1 MTEKRTVFIS
11 GTPYT
16 VTISS
21 EQEVLSAAYA
31 AGGAILG
38 LWDKNRSGQSLAP
51 ADYVVECAEDADEE
65 FLERVVR
72 RRLHMP
78 WVIAETERLVIREF
92 TAEDAAHM
100 IPEDAG
106 PGDEIFHSREK
117 LAAYIDSQYRFFEYG
132 IWAVVEKESMTVIGK
147 AGLFQ
152 PTAEFLNVEIQ
163 QTELRQAGIQQT
175 ELRQAESSSPQKKE
189 DTPLELGYHIF
200 TPWRR
205 SGYAKEACREILNYG
220 TGRLTGCICAVI
232 EEGNTASIRLAES
245 LGFRLTAQRYSES
258 AGLLY
263 LYEASCS

>member
-1 MTEKRTVFIS
+1 MTEERTVFIS

-31 AGGAILG
+31 AGGTIIG

-51 ADYVVECAEDADEE
+51 ADYIVECVEDADAE

-78 WVIAETERLVIREF
+78 WIIAETERLVIREF
-92 TAEDAAHM
+92 TAEDAAYM

-117 LAAYIDSQYRFFEYG
+117 LTAYIDSQYRFFEYG

-152 PTAEFLNVEIQ
+152 PAGGFLNAEIQ
-163 QTELRQAGIQQT
+163 QTEI
-175 ELRQAESSSPQKKE
+175 RQAEPSPPQKKE

-220 TGRLTGCICAVI
+220 TGRLTGRICAVI

-245 LGFRLTAQRYSES
+245 LGFRLTAQKCSES
-258 AGLLY
+258 AELLY

>member
-1 MTEKRTVFIS
+1 
-11 GTPYT
+11 
-16 VTISS
+16 
-21 EQEVLSAAYA
+21 
-31 AGGAILG
+31 
-38 LWDKNRSGQSLAP
+38 
-51 ADYVVECAEDADEE
+51 
-65 FLERVVR
+65 
-72 RRLHMP
+72 
-78 WVIAETERLVIREF
+78 
-92 TAEDAAHM
+92 M

-117 LAAYIDSQYRFFEYG
+117 LTAYIDSQYRFFEYG

-152 PTAEFLNVEIQ
+152 PTAEFLNVEIP
-163 QTELRQAGIQQT
+163 QT

>member
-31 AGGAILG
+31 AGGAIIG

-51 ADYVVECAEDADEE
+51 AEYVVECAEDADEE

-78 WVIAETERLVIREF
+78 WIIAETERLVIREF

-100 IPEDAG
+100 IQEDVG
-106 PGDEIFHSREK
+106 PGDEIFHRREK
-117 LAAYIDSQYRFFEYG
+117 LTAYIDSQYRFFEYG

-152 PTAEFLNVEIQ
+152 PTAEFLNVE
-163 QTELRQAGIQQT
+163 TNRVPAGRNT
-175 ELRQAESSSPQKKE
+175 TNRVPAGRSFSAAKKR
-189 DTPLELGYHIF
+189 GY
-200 TPWRR
+200 P
-205 SGYAKEACREILNYG
+205 AG
-220 TGRLTGCICAVI
+220 TGISHLHSLAALRLC
-232 EEGNTASIRLAES
+232 EGGVQGNLKLWYRPADR
-245 LGFRLTAQRYSES
+245 
-258 AGLLY
+258 LY
-263 LYEASCS
+263 LRGH

>member
-1 MTEKRTVFIS
+1 MTERRTVLIG
-11 GTPYT
+11 GTPYP

-38 LWDKNRSGQSLAP
+38 LWDKTRSGQSLSP
-51 ADYVVECAEDADEE
+51 ADYVVECMEDVDEE

-72 RRLHMP
+72 RRFHLP
-78 WVIAETERLVIREF
+78 WLIAETKRLIIREF
-92 TAEDAAHM
+92 TVEDAAHM
-100 IPEDAG
+100 AAGEAG
-106 PGDEIFHSREK
+106 PGDDIFCSSEK

-132 IWAVVEKESMTVIGK
+132 IWALEEKKSKAVIGK

-152 PTAEFLNVEIQ
+152 PDWKFDDAKVFETGTF
-163 QTELRQAGIQQT
+163 QADMLPALTQ
-175 ELRQAESSSPQKKE
+175 E

-200 TPWRR
+200 SPWRR

-220 TGRLTGCICAVI
+220 TGRLARCICAVI
-232 EEGNTASIRLAES
+232 EEENTASIRLAES
-245 LGFRLTAQRYSES
+245 LGFRLTAQRYNGS

-263 LYEASCS
+263 LYEANYS

>member
-1 MTEKRTVFIS
+1 
-11 GTPYT
+11 
-16 VTISS
+16 
-21 EQEVLSAAYA
+21 
-31 AGGAILG
+31 
-38 LWDKNRSGQSLAP
+38 
-51 ADYVVECAEDADEE
+51 
-65 FLERVVR
+65 
-72 RRLHMP
+72 MP
-78 WVIAETERLVIREF
+78 WIIAETERLVIREF

-100 IPEDAG
+100 ISEDAG
-106 PGDEIFHSREK
+106 PGDAIFHSREK
-117 LAAYIDSQYRFFEYG
+117 LTAYIDSQYRFFEYG
-132 IWAVVEKESMTVIGK
+132 IWAVVEKESMAVIGK

-152 PTAEFLNVEIQ
+152 PTAEFLNGEIQ
-163 QTELRQAGIQQT
+163 QTES
-175 ELRQAESSSPQKKE
+175 RQAEYSPLQKKE

-232 EEGNTASIRLAES
+232 AEGNTASIRLAES

>member
-1 MTEKRTVFIS
+1 MTERRTVLIG
-11 GTPYT
+11 GTPYP

-38 LWDKNRSGQSLAP
+38 LWDKTRSGQSLSP
-51 ADYVVECAEDADEE
+51 ADYVVECMEDVDEE

-72 RRLHMP
+72 RRFHLP
-78 WVIAETERLVIREF
+78 WLIAETKRLIIREF
-92 TAEDAAHM
+92 TVEDAAHM
-100 IPEDAG
+100 AAGEAG
-106 PGDEIFHSREK
+106 PGDDIFCSSEK

-132 IWAVVEKESMTVIGK
+132 IWALEEKKSKAVIGK

-152 PTAEFLNVEIQ
+152 PDWKFDDAMAFEPGVF
-163 QTELRQAGIQQT
+163 
-175 ELRQAESSSPQKKE
+175 QAEILPALKKE

-200 TPWRR
+200 SPWRR

-220 TGRLTGCICAVI
+220 TGRLARCIWAVI
-232 EEGNTASIRLAES
+232 EEENTASIRLAES
-245 LGFRLTAQRYSES
+245 LGFRLTAQRYNGS

-263 LYEASCS
+263 LYEANYS

>member
-1 MTEKRTVFIS
+1 MTERRTVLIG
-11 GTPYT
+11 GTPYP

-38 LWDKNRSGQSLAP
+38 LWDKTRSGQSLSP
-51 ADYVVECAEDADEE
+51 ADYVVECMEDVDEE

-72 RRLHMP
+72 RRFHLP
-78 WVIAETERLVIREF
+78 WLIAETKRLIIREF
-92 TAEDAAHM
+92 TVEDAAHM
-100 IPEDAG
+100 AAGEAG
-106 PGDEIFHSREK
+106 PGDDIFCSSEK

-132 IWAVVEKESMTVIGK
+132 IWALEEKKSKAVIGK

-152 PTAEFLNVEIQ
+152 PDWKFDDAKVFETGTF
-163 QTELRQAGIQQT
+163 
-175 ELRQAESSSPQKKE
+175 QAEILPALKE

-200 TPWRR
+200 SPWRR

-220 TGRLTGCICAVI
+220 TGRLARCICAVI
-232 EEGNTASIRLAES
+232 EEENTASIRLAES
-245 LGFRLTAQRYSES
+245 LGFRLTAQRYNGS

-263 LYEASCS
+263 LYEANYS

>member
-38 LWDKNRSGQSLAP
+38 LWDKTRSGQSLSP
-51 ADYVVECAEDADEE
+51 ADYVVECMEDVDEE

-72 RRLHMP
+72 RRFHLP
-78 WVIAETERLVIREF
+78 WLIAETKRLIIREF
-92 TAEDAAHM
+92 TVEDAAHM
-100 IPEDAG
+100 AAGEAG
-106 PGDEIFHSREK
+106 PGDDIFCSSEK

-132 IWAVVEKESMTVIGK
+132 IWALEEKKSKAVIGK

-152 PTAEFLNVEIQ
+152 PDWKFDDAKVFETGTF
-163 QTELRQAGIQQT
+163 
-175 ELRQAESSSPQKKE
+175 QAEILPALKKE

-200 TPWRR
+200 SPWRR

-220 TGRLTGCICAVI
+220 TGRLARCICAVI
-232 EEGNTASIRLAES
+232 EEENTASIRLAES
-245 LGFRLTAQRYSES
+245 LGFRLTAQRYNGS

-263 LYEASCS
+263 LYEANYS

>member
-31 AGGAILG
+31 AGGAIIG

-78 WVIAETERLVIREF
+78 WIIAETERLVIREF

-100 IPEDAG
+100 ISEDAG
-106 PGDEIFHSREK
+106 PGDAIFHSREK
-117 LAAYIDSQYRFFEYG
+117 LTAYIDSQYRFFEYG
-132 IWAVVEKESMTVIGK
+132 IWAVVEKESMAVIGK

-152 PTAEFLNVEIQ
+152 PTAEFLNGEIQ
-163 QTELRQAGIQQT
+163 QTES
-175 ELRQAESSSPQKKE
+175 RQAESSPLQKKR
-189 DTPLELGYHIF
+189 GY
-200 TPWRR
+200 P
-205 SGYAKEACREILNYG
+205 AG
-220 TGRLTGCICAVI
+220 TGISHLHSLAALRLC
-232 EEGNTASIRLAES
+232 EGGVQGNIKLWYRPADR
-245 LGFRLTAQRYSES
+245 
-258 AGLLY
+258 LY
-263 LYEASCS
+263 LRGH

>member
-1 MTEKRTVFIS
+1 MTEERTVLIS

-31 AGGAILG
+31 AGGAIIG

-51 ADYVVECAEDADEE
+51 AEYVVECAEDADEE

-78 WVIAETERLVIREF
+78 WIIAETERLIIREF
-92 TAEDAAHM
+92 TAKDAAYM
-100 IPEDAG
+100 AAGEAG
-106 PGDEIFHSREK
+106 PGDGVFSSSEK
-117 LAAYIDSQYRFFEYG
+117 LTAYIDSQYRFFEYG
-132 IWAVVEKESMTVIGK
+132 IWALEEKKSRIVIGK

-152 PTAEFLNVEIQ
+152 PDWKFSHAVTS
-163 QTELRQAGIQQT
+163 QTEALQI
-175 ELRQAESSSPQKKE
+175 QKKE

-200 TPWRR
+200 SPWRR
-205 SGYAKEACREILNYG
+205 SGYGKEACREILNYG

-232 EEGNTASIRLAES
+232 EEGNTASLSLAES
-245 LGFRLTAQRYSES
+245 LGFRLTAQRYSGS

-263 LYEASCS
+263 LYEASCP

>member
-38 LWDKNRSGQSLAP
+38 LWDKTRSGQSLSP
-51 ADYVVECAEDADEE
+51 ADYVVECMEDVDEE

-72 RRLHMP
+72 RRFHLP
-78 WVIAETERLVIREF
+78 WLIAETKRLIIREF
-92 TAEDAAHM
+92 TVEDAAHM
-100 IPEDAG
+100 AAGVGG
-106 PGDEIFHSREK
+106 PGDDIFCSSEK

-132 IWAVVEKESMTVIGK
+132 IWALEEKKSKAVIGK

-152 PTAEFLNVEIQ
+152 PDWKFDDAMAFEPGGF
-163 QTELRQAGIQQT
+163 
-175 ELRQAESSSPQKKE
+175 QAEILPALKKE

-200 TPWRR
+200 SPWRR

-220 TGRLTGCICAVI
+220 TGRLARCICAVI
-232 EEGNTASIRLAES
+232 EEENTASIRLAES
-245 LGFRLTAQRYSES
+245 LGFRLTAQRYNGS

-263 LYEASCS
+263 LYEANYS

>member
-1 MTEKRTVFIS
+1 MTERRTVLIG
-11 GTPYT
+11 GTPYP

-38 LWDKNRSGQSLAP
+38 LWDKTRSGQSLSP
-51 ADYVVECAEDADEE
+51 ADYVVECMEDVDEE

-72 RRLHMP
+72 RRFHLP
-78 WVIAETERLVIREF
+78 WLIAETKRLIIREF
-92 TAEDAAHM
+92 TVEDAAHM
-100 IPEDAG
+100 AAGEAG
-106 PGDEIFHSREK
+106 PGDDIFCSSEK

-132 IWAVVEKESMTVIGK
+132 IWALEEKKSKAVIGK

-152 PTAEFLNVEIQ
+152 PDWKFDDAMAFEPGVF
-163 QTELRQAGIQQT
+163 
-175 ELRQAESSSPQKKE
+175 QAEILPALKKE

-200 TPWRR
+200 SPWMR

-220 TGRLTGCICAVI
+220 TGRLASCICAVI
-232 EEGNTASIRLAES
+232 EEENTASIRLAES
-245 LGFRLTAQRYSES
+245 LGFRLTAQRYNGS

-263 LYEASCS
+263 LYEANYS

>member
-1 MTEKRTVFIS
+1 
-11 GTPYT
+11 
-16 VTISS
+16 
-21 EQEVLSAAYA
+21 
-31 AGGAILG
+31 
-38 LWDKNRSGQSLAP
+38 
-51 ADYVVECAEDADEE
+51 
-65 FLERVVR
+65 
-72 RRLHMP
+72 
-78 WVIAETERLVIREF
+78 
-92 TAEDAAHM
+92 M
-100 IPEDAG
+100 IPEDVG
-106 PGDEIFHSREK
+106 PGDEIFQSREK
-117 LAAYIDSQYRFFEYG
+117 LTAYIDSQYRFFEYG

-163 QTELRQAGIQQT
+163 QTEFRQAEIQQT
-175 ELRQAESSSPQKKE
+175 ESQQAEASPPQKKE

>member
-38 LWDKNRSGQSLAP
+38 LWDKTRSGQSLSP
-51 ADYVVECAEDADEE
+51 ADYVVECMEDVDEE

-72 RRLHMP
+72 RRFHLP
-78 WVIAETERLVIREF
+78 WLIAETKRLIIREF
-92 TAEDAAHM
+92 TVEDAAHM
-100 IPEDAG
+100 AAGEAG
-106 PGDEIFHSREK
+106 PGDDIFCSSEK

-132 IWAVVEKESMTVIGK
+132 IWALEEKKSKAVIGK

-152 PTAEFLNVEIQ
+152 PDWKFDDAMAFEPGGF
-163 QTELRQAGIQQT
+163 
-175 ELRQAESSSPQKKE
+175 QAEILPALKKE

-200 TPWRR
+200 SPWRR

-220 TGRLTGCICAVI
+220 TGRLARCICAVI
-232 EEGNTASIRLAES
+232 EEENTASIRLAES
-245 LGFRLTAQRYSES
+245 LGFRLTAQRYNGS

-263 LYEASCS
+263 LYEANYS

>member
-1 MTEKRTVFIS
+1 MIS
-11 GTPYT
+11 
-16 VTISS
+16 
-21 EQEVLSAAYA
+21 
-31 AGGAILG
+31 
-38 LWDKNRSGQSLAP
+38 
-51 ADYVVECAEDADEE
+51 
-65 FLERVVR
+65 
-72 RRLHMP
+72 
-78 WVIAETERLVIREF
+78 
-92 TAEDAAHM
+92 
-100 IPEDAG
+100 EDAG
-106 PGDEIFHSREK
+106 PGDAIFHSREK
-117 LAAYIDSQYRFFEYG
+117 LTAYIDSQYRFFEYG
-132 IWAVVEKESMTVIGK
+132 IWAVVEKESMAVIGK

-152 PTAEFLNVEIQ
+152 PTAEFLNGEIQ
-163 QTELRQAGIQQT
+163 QTES
-175 ELRQAESSSPQKKE
+175 RQAESSPPQKKE